1 MFIKHCNQ
9 SGEIVYVTEIRK
21 KRIQM
26 AALDGARRR
35 LFIDCTGIGIAVSW
49 ARVVESTVSC
59 TERVAAVRAEAL
71 HRGLQ
76 WRWERRSAHVLRR
89 NKNLGVS
96 SLRRW
101 RNSVCTAWQHRW
113 IGRV

>member
-49 ARVVESTVSC
+49 V
-59 TERVAAVRAEAL
+59 
-71 HRGLQ
+71 RGLG
-76 WRWERRSAHVLRR
+76 WRQPHPPLLIVHEVIEA
-89 NKNLGVS
+89 K
-96 SLRRW
+96 
-101 RNSVCTAWQHRW
+101 
-113 IGRV
+113 I